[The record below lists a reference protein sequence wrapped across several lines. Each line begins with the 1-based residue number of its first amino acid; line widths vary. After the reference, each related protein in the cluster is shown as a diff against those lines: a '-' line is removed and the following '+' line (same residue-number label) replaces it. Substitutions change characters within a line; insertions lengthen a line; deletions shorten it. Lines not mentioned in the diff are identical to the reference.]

1 MSHAMSKVSKQGVEV
16 GLYTRQA
23 ILVHS
28 LINEYFPLMNIEV
41 PSWTLNL
48 M

>member
-1 MSHAMSKVSKQGVEV
+1 MSNESKQGVEA

-28 LINEYFPLMNIEV
+28 LINEYFPYIEV
-41 PSWTLNL
+41 PSWLLNL
-48 M
+48 I